1 MSNMKNEET
10 QPNPVSSPKETTQP
24 VKTGRQI
31 FKDPKPAKDTPENL
45 KNTGETADTLTR
57 KSKRGA
63 DAPVVTLPADA
74 VEEIREDLVNGGQP
88 KKARRGKWVWL
99 GILLLL
105 VISAAGAGIGYA
117 SALETRRNLET
128 TQRLEIATVQFLKA
142 EQEFAA
148 GDLAIARERLE
159 YILTIY
165 PAYPGLS
172 EKLTEVM
179 LAQAVANPDI
189 VAAPSTTEVAN
200 TPVPTK
206 NTTVLSEL
214 FAQAQNQYKNRE
226 WPNLL
231 DTVGQLR
238 NLDPGYQAIAVDG
251 FYYAALRFNGIAMI
265 NAGFLEKGLY
275 YFSMAEQ
282 LAPLDVDAEGTR
294 ARAQMYLIA
303 SSWFGVNWSKA
314 AEAFYTVY
322 QQYPSMVDLSG
333 MTAKQRYVRTLEG
346 VGDDLQLEYKYCEAV
361 GQYESAAGILQS
373 DQLLTKLNQ
382 AREFC
387 ANPPATPTPTLDPNA
402 PIETPTPTDAPG

>member
-1 MSNMKNEET
+1 MKNEET
-10 QPNPVSSPKETTQP
+10 QPNKTPSTKDATQP
-24 VKTGRQI
+24 VKTSRQI
-31 FKDPKPAKDTPENL
+31 FKDTPKTKESPKELEYPN
-45 KNTGETADTLTR
+45 
-57 KSKRGA
+57 
-63 DAPVVTLPADA
+63 DA
-74 VEEIREDLVNGGQP
+74 VEALRDELVEDVKPQ
-88 KKARRGKWVWL
+88 KVKRGKWVWL
-99 GILLLL
+99 GILILL
-105 VISAAGAGIGYA
+105 VISAAGVGFGYA
-117 SALETRRNLET
+117 SALETRKDLET
-128 TQRLEIATVQFLKA
+128 TQRLEIATTQFLKA
-142 EQEFAA
+142 EQEVAA
-148 GDLAIARERLE
+148 GNLDIARERLE

-179 LAQAVANPDI
+179 LAQAIANPDMI
-189 VAAPSTTEVAN
+189 TAPATTEVAN

-214 FAQAQNQYKNRE
+214 FAQAQNQYLNRE

-231 DTVGQLR
+231 ETVNQMR
-238 NLDPGYQAIAVDG
+238 NLDPGYQPIAVDG
-251 FYYAALRFNGIAMI
+251 YYYAALRFNGISMI

-346 VGDDLQLEYKYCEAV
+346 VGDDLQLEYKYCEAI
-361 GQYESAAGILQS
+361 GQYETAAGILQS

-387 ANPPATPTPTLDPNA
+387 ANPPATPTPTIDPNA
-402 PIETPTPTDAPG
+402 PIETPTPTDAQ